1 MEGWALEGSSHVLVV
16 PTTRVPSPSL
26 GTWNDHRHLL
36 KTKLTSLNCCPCDT
50 LPFSGAGRL
59 INAPTSGSSL
69 VVQWLTLSAFTAKDP
84 GEQMMYSDLTFYQ
97 PVMSFLNYSAVSYR
111 DSSFS
116 TLLPSGPLHSQ
127 SLIHQASILT
137 VSPQLA
143 ALWPCLSF
151 FFLRPIILEF
161 KYSSHSLPTVYRVRG
176 GLYMA

>member
-1 MEGWALEGSSHVLVV
+1 MGLGKHQLSSISTEGDPAEMEGWALEGSSHVLVV

-84 GEQMMYSDLTFYQ
+84 GVQCLVRELGLQSKKKARKKVDIQ
-97 PVMSFLNYSAVSYR
+97 
-111 DSSFS
+111 
-116 TLLPSGPLHSQ
+116 LLGIQ
-127 SLIHQASILT
+127 SLKKKKIKPKKKRPHPHQPA
-137 VSPQLA
+137 
-143 ALWPCLSF
+143 CCM
-151 FFLRPIILEF
+151 
-161 KYSSHSLPTVYRVRG
+161 SH
-176 GLYMA
+176 